1 MEDRK
6 PIMVVED
13 DATIRQLIAAIL
25 RDAGH
30 NVVECGSGE
39 EAISSME
46 LVSPRLVTVD
56 LAMPSM
62 DGLDLLDLLK
72 ERGDRTAVPVL
83 VITAAPEPLRNELIL
98 EGYDI
103 LAKPF
108 HLDELL
114 TKVGQLLD
122 RRAVA

>member
-1 MEDRK
+1 MKDRK

-13 DATIRQLIAAIL
+13 DANIRQLIAAIL

-30 NVVECGSGE
+30 KVVECGSGE
-39 EAISSME
+39 EALSAME
-46 LVSPRLVTVD
+46 TVSPRLVTLD

-62 DGLDLLDLLK
+62 DGLHFLDLLK
-72 ERGDRTAVPVL
+72 DRGDGTKVPVL
-83 VITAAPEPLRNELIL
+83 VITAAPEPLRIELIL

-108 HLDELL
+108 HLDDLL
-114 TKVGQLLD
+114 AAVEQALD